1 MAAVLKRE
9 DLEDYLTKHG
19 APAHD
24 LAAGSLALQRSL
36 PLLRRCAACA
46 SGRAREPEDAP
57 GAAGIRALLKDCLN
71 ALLHELPQE
80 PLPFIVD
87 VRMLTLLLAIGAHA
101 PPAATRCPRAPARAI
116 PGTNPGQ
123 YPAPRSYPGTRVL

>member
-46 SGRAREPEDAP
+46 SGRACEPEDLAP

-87 VRMLTLLLAIGAHA
+87 VRMPTL
-101 PPAATRCPRAPARAI
+101 P
-116 PGTNPGQ
+116 
-123 YPAPRSYPGTRVL
+123 